1 MIDVERLSEE
11 IERDALESLHAHCPP
26 ETRSA
31 LGLHLVEVGDALVA
45 GAARDPSVLLNRTLG
60 LGTRAVPA
68 TGQVDEIVRLYRD
81 WDVPRY
87 FLHLYEDDVPDAVV
101 SHAVGIGLRPTR
113 GWMKFQR
120 NAAPATPRGTDLEL
134 RRVGP
139 KAAMDFGSIVARA
152 FGMTEAAAPLLA
164 GLAND
169 PNWYLFLSYEAD
181 TPAGAGALYVSGNA
195 AWTEWGA
202 TEPAF
207 RRRGS
212 QGAIMAERINTAV
225 GLGCRHIFTE
235 TGEAVDGDPQHSYGN
250 ILRFGFEE
258 LRLRQNFAPAPPT

>member
-1 MIDVERLSEE
+1 MLEVERLSEQ
-11 IERDALESLHAHCPP
+11 IERDALVSLHRHCPP
-26 ETRSA
+26 DTKRG

-45 GAARDPSVLLNRTLG
+45 GATRDPSILINRTLG
-60 LGTRAVPA
+60 LGTRKTPSA
-68 TGQVDEIVRLYRD
+68 GDVDEIVGLYRE
-81 WDVPRY
+81 WDMPRY
-87 FLHLYEDDVPDAVV
+87 FLHLYADDVPEAVLA
-101 SHAVGIGLRPTR
+101 HATELGLGPAR

-120 NAAPATPRGTDLEL
+120 EAEAATPRETDLEV

-139 KAAMDFGSIVARA
+139 EAAMDFGSIVAHA
-152 FGMTEAAAPLLA
+152 FGMTDAAAPLLA
-164 GLAND
+164 GLADD
-169 PNWYLFLSYEAD
+169 PRWYLFVSYEEN
-181 TPAGAGALYVSGNA
+181 TPAGAGALYVSGDI

-202 TEPAF
+202 TKPAF

-250 ILRFGFEE
+250 IRRFGFEE
-258 LRLRQNFAPAPPT
+258 LRLRQNLAPLLPT